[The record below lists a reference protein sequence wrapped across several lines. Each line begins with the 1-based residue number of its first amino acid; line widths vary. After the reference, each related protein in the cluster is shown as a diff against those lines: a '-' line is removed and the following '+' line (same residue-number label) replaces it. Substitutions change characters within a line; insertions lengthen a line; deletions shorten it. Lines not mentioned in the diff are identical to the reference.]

1 MTEDHEEDFRR
12 IGSMVRDYVVIDGV
26 TYAVLSGSFGGMTFV
41 GRWVRDDY
49 LKNRLPWLDLEQ
61 ENNGPQ

>member
-1 MTEDHEEDFRR
+1 MTEDNEEDFRR
-12 IGSMVRDYVVIDGV
+12 IGSMVRDYVVIDGA

-41 GRWVRDDY
+41 GRWVRDGH
-49 LKNRLPWLDLEQ
+49 LKNRLPWIDLEQ